1 MRVTLESRNR
11 PIANILVQLKHCLLY
26 FLPRLLHMGQ
36 SFVLIQQKCNNKSY
50 NFSLKFLLRLPNMSS
65 LFAAGLCLLS
75 VAICYLNL
83 FIDQT
88 EKAST
93 LTGTNVIIKWQC
105 FFLWQRLV
113 DDGRGTFTFFCSH
126 FHFLSHSLV
135 PTFTFTQLVF
145 VLESILSTWAPP
157 DKRLFAALVNLNRQ
171 TNDETWQFCNYEI
184 WTEYMTLILVE
195 KPNNGWK
202 FQKKL
207 QYVHSTCTFEGALK

>member
-26 FLPRLLHMGQ
+26 FLPPLLHIGQ

-105 FFLWQRLV
+105 FFLWQRWPRHFHFLLLALSLSIP
-113 DDGRGTFTFFCSH
+113 FTCSH
-126 FHFLSHSLV
+126 FHFHSIG
-135 PTFTFTQLVF
+135 FCSGKHF
-145 VLESILSTWAPP
+145 VNLGSPWQ
-157 DKRLFAALVNLNRQ
+157 ALVCSACQ
-171 TNDETWQFCNYEI
+171 PQPTNKWWN
-184 WTEYMTLILVE
+184 MAIL
-195 KPNNGWK
+195 
-202 FQKKL
+202 
-207 QYVHSTCTFEGALK
+207 